1 MADPDKPVPPADAV
15 PEQLP
20 VVETP
25 TSPSSAFSL
34 SRFEFETG
42 KGNEGSKILMV
53 EWTATVGSLPG
64 EQEAGADTAT
74 NHGSGSGEDGATD
87 GAEEAD
93 WDVTWEGK
101 AKAVGVRDREADLSV
116 RRLYFFLPPG
126 SLVPSLVTITPRTGA
141 SSLPLLRILCTK
153 PMPAIFPAELVGAE
167 RQPGRLG
174 VLHTLWAHK
183 RLAELQAEIADEMTA
198 NGESVGLEMAMQ
210 ERQWIV
216 DHFGLAPADG
226 VPRPTKLHIPVG
238 APVGPTSP
246 RSPIGGKLGE
256 KLKGLKLATSPIDL
270 AAAAVGKRAFPHWAG
285 FPFSSRYLFF
295 FSYFEN

>member
-15 PEQLP
+15 PEQLT

-53 EWTATVGSLPG
+53 EWTTAVGLPPAA
-64 EQEAGADTAT
+64 QEADADTAP

-87 GAEEAD
+87 GAKEAD

-101 AKAVGVRDREADLSV
+101 GKAVGVRDREAGPSV
-116 RRLYFFLPPG
+116 QRLYFFLPPG
-126 SLVPSLVTITPRTGA
+126 SLVPSLVTITPRAGA
-141 SSLPLLRILCTK
+141 SSSSSLLRVLRTK
-153 PMPAIFPAELVGAE
+153 PMPAIFPAELVGTG
-167 RQPGRLG
+167 RGTGRLG
-174 VLHTLWAHK
+174 VLHTLWADK
-183 RLAELQAEIADEMTA
+183 RLAELQAEIAEEMKE

-256 KLKGLKLATSPIDL
+256 KLKGLKLATSPVDL
-270 AAAAVGKRAFPHWAG
+270 AAATVGKKAFPH
-285 FPFSSRYLFF
+285 
-295 FSYFEN
+295 